1 MSNKNSYRKYDN
13 YELVA
18 AAKMVKEQK
27 ISIYKAAKTNGV
39 PWSSLKDFLKC
50 DNFDLVPKM
59 GRPFALTAD
68 LEIQILNYIIKMQEL
83 GFGLTVLQVRQI
95 AHKIATAANRKSYF
109 NEDKESASKWWWANF
124 KKRYNL
130 TLRVPENLAAYRAS
144 IANSHMINGFYSKLD
159 SLMNQLGI
167 QDMPKRFWNCDET
180 GLSYVVKNNK
190 VVTAIGKR
198 YVYKRTYADRGETHT
213 LLGCICANG
222 SWIPPLI
229 IFKGVR
235 WNDSLK
241 SDCLSNCMVKL
252 SPKECINSD
261 LFLEWFRFFI
271 DSIPSARP
279 VILFMDS
286 HASHINMD
294 VITLAREN
302 QIYLFTF
309 PAHTSHLLQPLDVGV
324 YKPLKLNWAT
334 SLNHY
339 MRENPGEKP
348 NRTTF
353 HTILNPAFI
362 KSFFK
367 KNIENAFKKS
377 GICPLNK
384 DAIPPEAIAPSQL
397 TNRDIQSTESQPHS
411 IAAIQTV
418 LTIPSVEPTTPNPNK
433 PKRDSSAK
441 CLTPVPVI
449 DQPITSTSKEPICE
463 FSKKKGKKASKNDDW
478 ECRVCKKTFN
488 NDVQKKNGKKW
499 VQCSY
504 SLISYHESCQTYEDI
519 DEVFM
524 CDICCQLECDLE
536 K

>member
-13 YELVA
+13 YELVS

-27 ISIYKAAKTNGV
+27 ISIYKVAKTNGV
-39 PWSSLKDFLKC
+39 PWSSLKDFLKR

-95 AHKIATAANRKSYF
+95 AHKIATAANLKSYF
-109 NEDKESASKWWWANF
+109 NKDKESASKWWWANF
-124 KKRYNL
+124 KKRYNF
-130 TLRVPENLAAYRAS
+130 TLRVPENLAAYKAS
-144 IANSHMINGFYSKLD
+144 IANS
-159 SLMNQLGI
+159 I
-167 QDMPKRFWNCDET
+167 QDMPERFWNCDET
-180 GLSYVVKNNK
+180 GLSYVVKPNK

-213 LLGCICANG
+213 LLGCMCANG

-229 IFKGVR
+229 IFKDVR

-241 SDCLSNCMVKL
+241 SDCLPNCMVKL
-252 SPKECINSD
+252 SPRGWINSD

-279 VILFMDS
+279 MILFMDS

-309 PAHTSHLLQPLDVGV
+309 PAHTSHLLQPLNVGV
-324 YKPLKLNWAT
+324 YKPLN
-334 SLNHY
+334 
-339 MRENPGEKP
+339 
-348 NRTTF
+348 
-353 HTILNPAFI
+353 
-362 KSFFK
+362 
-367 KNIENAFKKS
+367 

-384 DAIPPEAIAPSQL
+384 DGIPPEAIAPSQL
-397 TNRDIQSTESQPHS
+397 TNKDIQNTESQQHS

-418 LTIPSVEPTTPNPNK
+418 LTIPFVEPTTPNPNK
-433 PKRDSSAK
+433 PKRDSSAVS
-441 CLTPVPVI
+441 PVSVP
-449 DQPITSTSKEPICE
+449 DQPITSTSKEHICK
-463 FSKKKGKKASKNDDW
+463 FSKKKGKKASKNDD
-478 ECRVCKKTFN
+478 
-488 NDVQKKNGKKW
+488 
-499 VQCSY
+499 
-504 SLISYHESCQTYEDI
+504 
-519 DEVFM
+519 
-524 CDICCQLECDLE
+524 
-536 K
+536 